1 MQWNNAGPPAA
12 HFKDVFPGQ
21 PASWRRELQKTPG
34 SKNPV
39 SAHVSPD
46 FEEQLRW
53 EKDPA
58 HPHQL
63 GLPDS
68 IRPTPGHRF
77 GVPRPPCSEEAVV
90 ISALGLLALVLG
102 LLLPLAHFRCPFSG
116 RLTDFGS
123 SHPLAFRRKAGMYI
137 ACNTAQELLDWPSAR
152 LIFDGSH
159 RQVRHCSI
167 QCTQ

>member
-1 MQWNNAGPPAA
+1 MEQRRPACRSLQ
-12 HFKDVFPGQ
+12 GRLSW
-21 PASWRRELQKTPG
+21 PASILATRATKDPRVQEPCFGARQP
-34 SKNPV
+34 
-39 SAHVSPD
+39 SPD